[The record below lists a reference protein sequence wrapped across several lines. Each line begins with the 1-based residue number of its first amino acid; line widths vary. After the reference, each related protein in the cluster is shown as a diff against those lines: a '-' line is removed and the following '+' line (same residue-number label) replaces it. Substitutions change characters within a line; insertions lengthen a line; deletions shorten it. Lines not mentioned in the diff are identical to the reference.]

1 MMEKNTFMDEVIAES
16 GPRSTDIFARSFAQ
30 VISYIFH
37 PLFLPSYVTAYLLF
51 VHPYAFAG
59 MGHKQKVFTLGSV
72 FFSTAFLPAFA
83 VLLMRA
89 LGFVQSFQL
98 RTQKERIIPYVA
110 AITFYF
116 WIWYVYHNLQDIP
129 DYYIKFLL
137 GTFLAVCGAWL
148 FNIRYKISMH
158 ATGVGG
164 LVAFFLILAFTQ
176 HEETA
181 RFVAIA
187 FFIAGLVCTARFLV
201 SDHTKREI
209 YSGLFVGA
217 LCQLLAMWVG

>member
-1 MMEKNTFMDEVIAES
+1 MENNITAQHTELNTS
-16 GPRSTDIFARSFAQ
+16 QQFAAPVRFGAHLL
-30 VISYIFH
+30 SYVFH
-37 PLFLPSYVTAYLLF
+37 PLFISTYVTAFLLF
-51 VHPYAFAG
+51 IHPYAFAG
-59 MGHKQKVFTLGSV
+59 MGEKQKVFTLVSV
-72 FFSTAFLPAFA
+72 FFSTGFLPAFA

-129 DYYIKFLL
+129 VYYVKFLL
-137 GTFLAVCGAWL
+137 GSFLAVCAAWM

-164 LVAFFLILAFTQ
+164 LVMFFYLLTTGMREGTALYFAVALI
-176 HEETA
+176 
-181 RFVAIA
+181 
-187 FFIAGLVCTARFLV
+187 IAGLVCTARFIV
-201 SDHTKREI
+201 SDHTQRDI
-209 YSGLFVGA
+209 YSGFLVGM
-217 LCQLLAMWVG
+217 LCQLVATWL

>member
-1 MMEKNTFMDEVIAES
+1 MEKNNFMEEVLVE
-16 GPRSTDIFARSFAQ
+16 PRPLPDQPALIRAVAQ
-30 VISYIFH
+30 VLSYIFH

-51 VHPYAFAG
+51 IHPYAFAG
-59 MGHKQKVFTLGSV
+59 MAEKQKMFTLGSV
-72 FFSTAFLPAFA
+72 FFSTGFLPAFA

-116 WIWYVYHNLQDIP
+116 WIWYVFHNLQDIP
-129 DYYIKFLL
+129 DYFVQFLL
-137 GTFLAVCGAWL
+137 GTFLAVCAAWL

-164 LVAFFLILAFTQ
+164 LFTFFLLLAFGQ
-176 HEETA
+176 REESA
-181 RFVAIA
+181 LFVAIA
-187 FFIAGLVCTARFLV
+187 FLIAGLVCTARFIV
-201 SDHTKREI
+201 SDHSPKEI
-209 YSGLFVGA
+209 YAGIIAGV
-217 LCQLLAMWVG
+217 LCQLLAVWL

>member
-1 MMEKNTFMDEVIAES
+1 MEKNNFMDQVIAES
-16 GPRSTDIFARSFAQ
+16 RPLPDQPALIRIFAQ

-51 VHPYAFAG
+51 IHPYAFAG
-59 MGHKQKVFTLGSV
+59 MAEKQKIFTLASV
-72 FFSTAFLPAFA
+72 FFSTGFLPAFA

-116 WIWYVYHNLQDIP
+116 WIWYVFHNLQDIP
-129 DYYIKFLL
+129 DYYVKFLL

-164 LVAFFLILAFTQ
+164 LITFFLLLAFSQ
-176 HEETA
+176 REETA
-181 RFVAIA
+181 LFVAIA
-187 FFIAGLVCTARFLV
+187 FFIAGLVCTARFIV
-201 SDHTKREI
+201 SDHTPKEI
-209 YSGLFVGA
+209 YSGIIVGILF
-217 LCQLLAMWVG
+217 QLIAVWL